1 MTSNANTFE
10 ARDLEV
16 AVLEVNG
23 SICHVAM
30 MLSDRQMEMIK
41 SAARQHRDDRGHVV
55 RLYRA
60 VVTVPATSEFDL
72 TSDAQWAYDLLTK
85 AA

>member
-1 MTSNANTFE
+1 MTSNANTLE
-10 ARDLEV
+10 ARNLEV

-41 SAARQHRDDRGHVV
+41 WAARQHRDDRGHAV

-60 VVTVPATSEFDL
+60 VVVVPATAWFDL
-72 TSDAQWAYDLLTK
+72 TSDAKWAYDLLTK